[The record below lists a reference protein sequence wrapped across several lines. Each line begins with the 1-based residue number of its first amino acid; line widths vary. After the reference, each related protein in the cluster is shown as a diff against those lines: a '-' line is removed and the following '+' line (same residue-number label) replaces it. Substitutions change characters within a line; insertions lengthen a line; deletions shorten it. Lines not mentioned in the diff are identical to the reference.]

1 MQATHTP
8 KVSWKA
14 MTLGVSTAA
23 LLALPAVGF
32 AAKAPAAMPSQIG
45 LGSKQ
50 HVTLTLLT
58 PNYYPSTKL
67 HPRVGA
73 PVGQV
78 AISHIIAS
86 YEKLHPNVKI
96 IDITPPPW
104 GALTQWVTGHAAN
117 NSLPDILENG
127 AGYFTV
133 PEDSSELVNLSPYLR
148 QKNPYNAKAKAWA
161 GTFIPGLLAET
172 NANFLGPQYE
182 IATDWYII
190 HSLWYNKTLLNRL
203 HLPVPS
209 TVAQLFNDL
218 KVIKAKDHA
227 VIPIEGQSGYFMLPL
242 DGTDFPWYYNVMFPI
257 FKKMSPHGGHSVKP
271 AQLAYAFKNG
281 WLSYQKN
288 PRLKWLVATLFN
300 DFLPYTASRQ
310 ALLTAEENAS
320 SSTSSPTSPF
330 NQFVQGKIAFLP
342 GAGYLTQYFY
352 GANALHPSF
361 QIGVERMPRLTKAT
375 TPYANPTQQQSGAS
389 VGVPYS
395 VTQEAARQHVVNWAV
410 NFLQYLTS
418 VKNDQYLVNNGFRF
432 IPGIKG
438 AVPSKTALAYKL
450 ATAGPVNWGAYPAVV
465 PNPLSDPSAVATN
478 KSYWEYFTLNQLGYP
493 TVAAKVDQNNLAWAN
508 QTIAQNHYAN
518 PYK

>member
-1 MQATHTP
+1 MGIRNY
-8 KVSWKA
+8 
-14 MTLGVSTAA
+14 LIEGVSGSGKTSVCNELRRRGYHAINGDRE
-23 LLALPAVGF
+23 LAYQGDPETGTPVEGF
-32 AAKAPAAMPSQIG
+32 AHEHHIWHVDKVKDLVDNRDEAVTFFCG
-45 LGSKQ
+45 GSRNFSKF
-50 HVTLTLLT
+50 
-58 PNYYPSTKL
+58 
-67 HPRVGA
+67 
-73 PVGQV
+73 
-78 AISHIIAS
+78 
-86 YEKLHPNVKI
+86 
-96 IDITPPPW
+96 IDW
-104 GALTQWVTGHAAN
+104 FDGVFVLDV
-117 NSLPDILENG
+117 D
-127 AGYFTV
+127 F
-133 PEDSSELVNLSPYLR
+133 D
-148 QKNPYNAKAKAWA
+148 
-161 GTFIPGLLAET
+161 TFIPGLLAET

-375 TPYANPTQQQSGAS
+375 TPYANPAQQQSGAS